1 MRFKAFNARYKMLAP
16 FKRLKRVDDKALDDC
31 SLILQSFQA
40 NTTLQLPKDSN
51 VSTSWSLGKRHIF
64 LSEGARQ
71 QLEALR
77 AETRH
82 NAAVSIQ
89 STWRGWHFRRRWPT
103 VKRQLELRMGRNAN
117 NSSMSVNNAG
127 NLQNH
132 QVSGGAS
139 HVNLNRG
146 NISNSMILNWERVFI
161 LRCPLSQT
169 GNSHPANR
177 NQQQQPQQQQLQ
189 QSQQQQQQQSQQ
201 SQQLSGVGQNVSSS
215 QQQQQSYGRPRPQ
228 PIACTPPPEALA
240 GLHQEKCD
248 AKTIQHTCSL
258 FGLDLVSQL
267 QFNKWITLWKKWKKI
282 SLQWIIKWNNF

>member
-16 FKRLKRVDDKALDDC
+16 FKRLKRLDDKAVDDC
-31 SLILQSFQA
+31 TLILQSFQA

-82 NAAVSIQ
+82 KAAVAIQ

-117 NSSMSVNNAG
+117 NSSMSINNAAS
-127 NLQNH
+127 LQNH
-132 QVSGGAS
+132 QVAGGAS

-146 NISNSMILNWERVFI
+146 KS
-161 LRCPLSQT
+161 
-169 GNSHPANR
+169 
-177 NQQQQPQQQQLQ
+177 
-189 QSQQQQQQQSQQ
+189 
-201 SQQLSGVGQNVSSS
+201 
-215 QQQQQSYGRPRPQ
+215 
-228 PIACTPPPEALA
+228 
-240 GLHQEKCD
+240 LHIFCYL
-248 AKTIQHTCSL
+248 INL
-258 FGLDLVSQL
+258 FD
-267 QFNKWITLWKKWKKI
+267 
-282 SLQWIIKWNNF
+282 

>member
-82 NAAVSIQ
+82 NAAVAIQ

-103 VKRQLELRMGRNAN
+103 VKRQLELRMGRNTN
-117 NSSMSVNNAG
+117 NSSLSVNNNNNNNNATS
-127 NLQNH
+127 LQNH
-132 QVSGGAS
+132 QTNGS
-139 HVNLNRG
+139 HVALNRG
-146 NISNSMILNWERVFI
+146 ELFVLFRLLLQF
-161 LRCPLSQT
+161 LLPLD
-169 GNSHPANR
+169 
-177 NQQQQPQQQQLQ
+177 
-189 QSQQQQQQQSQQ
+189 
-201 SQQLSGVGQNVSSS
+201 
-215 QQQQQSYGRPRPQ
+215 YF
-228 PIACTPPPEALA
+228 
-240 GLHQEKCD
+240 
-248 AKTIQHTCSL
+248 CSL
-258 FGLDLVSQL
+258 LICCCR
-267 QFNKWITLWKKWKKI
+267 QF
-282 SLQWIIKWNNF
+282 SSG